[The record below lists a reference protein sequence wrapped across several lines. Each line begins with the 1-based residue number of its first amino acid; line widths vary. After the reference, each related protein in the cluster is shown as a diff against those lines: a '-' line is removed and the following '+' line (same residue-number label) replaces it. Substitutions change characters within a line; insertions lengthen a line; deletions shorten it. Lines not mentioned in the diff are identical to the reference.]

1 MRAEPVLEVEN
12 VTVRFGGVTA
22 LDNVSLSLRT
32 GDLHCLIGPNGAG
45 KSTFFRAVAGVQK
58 IDEGRIWVEGCD
70 IAGFAPHDVAR
81 LGVGVKTQVP
91 SLLDGLS
98 VLENAWIAARRTRTS
113 AAADRVAE
121 SMLELVGV
129 SGEARRTVGQLAH
142 GRRQLVEFA
151 VVLAAGPRILL
162 LDEPAAGLTT
172 VEVEEFAKRLREV
185 RQQMAVLVV
194 EHNMEFVRMLA
205 ETVTMLHRGRVL
217 VAGSPETVFADE
229 NVRAVYLGKAIRS

>member
-1 MRAEPVLEVEN
+1 MRGESGSKDATSP
-12 VTVRFGGVTA
+12 G
-22 LDNVSLSLRT
+22 LR
-32 GDLHCLIGPNGAG
+32 
-45 KSTFFRAVAGVQK
+45 
-58 IDEGRIWVEGCD
+58 
-70 IAGFAPHDVAR
+70 PHDVAR

-121 SMLELVGV
+121 SMLELVGI
-129 SGEARRTVGQLAH
+129 SREARRTVGQLAH

-185 RQQMAVLVV
+185 RQKMAVLVV

-205 ETVTMLHRGRVL
+205 ETVTVLHRGKVL

-229 NVRAVYLGKAIRS
+229 NVRAVYLGKEIRS